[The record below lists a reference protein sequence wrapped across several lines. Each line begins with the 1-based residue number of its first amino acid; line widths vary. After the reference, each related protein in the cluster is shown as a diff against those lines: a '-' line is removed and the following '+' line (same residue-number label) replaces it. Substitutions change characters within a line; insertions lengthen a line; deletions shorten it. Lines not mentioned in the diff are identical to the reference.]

1 MNISEELIREII
13 TKVVESAASEKKA
26 SDCGFEKHIDP
37 SGIIGIKGCRYLGRG
52 STHGLWR
59 DGTGSHQL

>member
-37 SGIIGIKGCRYLGRG
+37 ELEHRN
-52 STHGLWR
+52 
-59 DGTGSHQL
+59 

>member
-37 SGIIGIKGCRYLGRG
+37 SGIIGIKT
-52 STHGLWR
+52 STVKC
-59 DGTGSHQL
+59 